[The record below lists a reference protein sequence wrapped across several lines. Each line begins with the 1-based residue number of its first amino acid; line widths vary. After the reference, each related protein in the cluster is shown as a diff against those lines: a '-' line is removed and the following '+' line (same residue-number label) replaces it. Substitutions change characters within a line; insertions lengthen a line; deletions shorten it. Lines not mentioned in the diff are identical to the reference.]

1 MLKIDYKDMNI
12 GGISHMKVLVDAD
25 ACSRI
30 KSITKICRKEKT
42 ELHVYHDI
50 DHEYEDMD
58 DYAQE
63 HVVMVGDN
71 SADYAILSACR
82 RGDVV
87 ITRDIGL
94 AAMLLAM
101 KVTCLNDN
109 GREYTERDIDNMLA
123 DRYMTMLEQEN
134 GIKRHDRGKWPRTK
148 KKNFDTFL
156 PKLIERERQRFL
168 EVV

>member
-1 MLKIDYKDMNI
+1 MGN
-12 GGISHMKVLVDAD
+12 MKVLVDGD
-25 ACSRI
+25 ACSKI
-30 KSITKICRKEKT
+30 KSITRICRKENA

-82 RGDVV
+82 HGDVV
-87 ITRDIGL
+87 ITRDAGL
-94 AAMLLAM
+94 AAMVLAM
-101 KVTCLNDN
+101 NVACLNDN

-134 GIKRHDRGKWPRTK
+134 GIKKLDRGKWPRTK

-156 PKLIERERQRFL
+156 PKVIERERQRL
-168 EVV
+168 IEAV

>member
-1 MLKIDYKDMNI
+1 MKTI
-12 GGISHMKVLVDAD
+12 KVLVDGD
-25 ACSRI
+25 ACSKI
-30 KSITKICRKEKT
+30 NSITRICRKENA

-50 DHEYEDMD
+50 DHEYEDMN
-58 DYAQE
+58 DYVKE

-82 RGDVV
+82 RGDIV
-87 ITRDIGL
+87 ITRDAGL

-134 GIKRHDRGKWPRTK
+134 GIKRRDRGKWPRTK

-156 PKLIERERQRFL
+156 PKLIERERQKL
-168 EVV
+168 MEAV